1 MLTTA
6 RAGLSHATAFRSG
19 VITGILFD
27 FFGTLVEYSP
37 SRVEQ
42 GYCATHELLLNEG
55 VDISYAA
62 FLDAWAASFEAL
74 DRWSRST
81 GLEYSMEQVALQ
93 FLSRVCPH
101 RRSPEFSTRLWMSY
115 LDEWS
120 TAIRYIPGVR
130 ELLQELSARFRLG
143 VVTNTHYAP
152 HIHAHLRE
160 IGIAQHMTVVVTSI
174 EHGRPKPHPSIFMS
188 ALERLDYAASATL
201 FVGDSYTA
209 DYLGAKGVGMQA
221 LLIDPRRAAEIP
233 AHEAIGSVLD
243 VGKYVEPQNTRPNGR
258 DQKEKTS

>member
-1 MLTTA
+1 MIA
-6 RAGLSHATAFRSG
+6 A
-19 VITGILFD
+19 ILFD

-42 GYCATHELLLNEG
+42 GYHASHELLLKEG
-55 VDISYAA
+55 VSISYAA
-62 FLDAWAASFEAL
+62 FLENWVAVSEAL

-81 GLEYSMEQVALQ
+81 ELEYSMEQVALQ
-93 FLSRVCPH
+93 FIERVCPH

-130 ELLQELSARFRLG
+130 ELMQELSARFRLG

-152 HIHAHLRE
+152 HIHAHLRAM
-160 IGIAQHMTVVVTSI
+160 GISQHMAVVVTSI

-188 ALERLDYAASATL
+188 ALERLDCAARATL

-221 LLIDPRRAAEIP
+221 LLIDPRRTAGVP
-233 AHEAIGSVLD
+233 AQEAIGSVLD
-243 VGKYVEPQNTRPNGR
+243 VREFVNLQDTRPYGR
-258 DQKEKTS
+258 DQKERPS

>member
-1 MLTTA
+1 
-6 RAGLSHATAFRSG
+6 

-42 GYCATHELLLNEG
+42 GYYATHALLLDEDI
-55 VDISYAA
+55 DISYAA
-62 FLDAWAASFEAL
+62 FLENWVAAAEAL
-74 DRWSRST
+74 DRWSQST
-81 GLEYSMEQVALQ
+81 GLEYSMEQVARQ

-101 RRSPEFSTRLWMSY
+101 RRSPDFSTRLWMSY

-130 ELLQELSARFRLG
+130 ELLQDLSVRFRLG
-143 VVTNTHYAP
+143 VVTNTHHAP
-152 HIHAHLRE
+152 FVHTHLRE
-160 IGIAQHMTVVVTSI
+160 SGIAPYLGIVVTSI

-188 ALERLDYAASATL
+188 ALEGLDCAASATL

-209 DYLGAKGVGMQA
+209 DYLGAKGAGLQA
-221 LLIDPRRAAEIP
+221 LLIDPCGAAGIP
-233 AHEAIGSVLD
+233 PYETIGSVLD
-243 VGKYVEPQNTRPNGR
+243 VGAHPCVERTYPEQ
-258 DQKEKTS
+258 

>member
-1 MLTTA
+1 
-6 RAGLSHATAFRSG
+6 

-42 GYCATHELLLNEG
+42 GYHATHALLLNEG

-62 FLDAWAASFEAL
+62 FLENWGAVSEAL

-81 GLEYSMEQVALQ
+81 ELEYSMEQVALQ
-93 FLSRVCPH
+93 FIERVCPH

-152 HIHAHLRE
+152 HIHAHLRAM
-160 IGIAQHMTVVVTSI
+160 GISQHMAVVVTSI

-188 ALERLDYAASATL
+188 ALERLDCAASAAL

-209 DYLGAKGVGMQA
+209 DYLGAKGVGMQT
-221 LLIDPRRAAEIP
+221 LLIDPCRVAGVP

-243 VGKYVEPQNTRPNGR
+243 VRKFVDLQDTRPNGR
-258 DQKEKTS
+258 DQKERPS